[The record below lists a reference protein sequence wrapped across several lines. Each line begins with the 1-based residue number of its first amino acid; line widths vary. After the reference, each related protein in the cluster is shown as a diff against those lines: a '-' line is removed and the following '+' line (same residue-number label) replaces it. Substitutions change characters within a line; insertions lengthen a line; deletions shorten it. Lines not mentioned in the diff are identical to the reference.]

1 VRPRQSPRHLC
12 ISCGLAAV
20 MTLDR
25 KTCRAAAE
33 AVSHRDLAE
42 MFRMW
47 LKRPGI
53 PNEFRDRY
61 SSPRGKRGGN

>member
-1 VRPRQSPRHLC
+1 
-12 ISCGLAAV
+12 
-20 MTLDR
+20 MDR